1 MEFKFRSQYCLVIV
15 SLCAL
20 ISPWIF
26 AAEPIQLSTPVAFM
40 NGYLSV
46 GVILAL
52 AAVVLGLT
60 FWSLLYRNR
69 RLVQKIMVQQQTLQ
83 ERDKQM
89 RVLTSNMSDWIWTL
103 DAKNN
108 FTYLSP
114 SVQKL
119 LGYNATE
126 LMGENIQLI
135 LHPSDAE
142 RAYVQYTHVLTA
154 SKRGECDEYRDLVWR
169 AGLLHKNGHVLWTE
183 TALRAFFMPDGDF
196 AGAQGCTRDIS
207 ERKQAEEAIRQ
218 LAFNDPLT
226 QLPNRRLLNDRIR
239 QAMASCKRHHQY
251 CAVLFLDVDNFK
263 YINDNYGHDNGDILL
278 QQIALRLASGVRA
291 SDTVARFGGDE
302 FVIVSEQ
309 LSTLINIAKEQ
320 ALMIGSKTIELFEK
334 EFVVND
340 LHCNITAS
348 IGIALFNDD
357 TKTIPALLKYADIAM
372 YEAKAHGRSR
382 CEISEASIAGTLGE
396 QTNA

>member
-1 MEFKFRSQYCLVIV
+1 MDLKFNSKPIFVLL

-20 ISPWIF
+20 FSPWIV
-26 AAEPIQLSTPVAFM
+26 AADTLQLSTTVELM
-40 NGYLSV
+40 GSHLSF
-46 GVILAL
+46 G
-52 AAVVLGLT
+52 VVLGFVAAVIGLI
-60 FWSLLYRNR
+60 FWSLLYRNG
-69 RLVQKIMVQQQTLQ
+69 RLIKKITAQQQTLQ

-126 LMGENIQLI
+126 LLGENIQII
-135 LHPSDAE
+135 LHPTDAE
-142 RAYVQYTHVLTA
+142 RAYAQYTHVLTA
-154 SKRGECDEYRDLVWR
+154 SKRGECNEYRDLIWK
-169 AGLLHKNGHVLWTE
+169 AGLLHKNGHILWTE
-183 TALRAFFMPDGDF
+183 TALRTFFMPDGDF
-196 AGAQGCTRDIS
+196 VGAQGCTRDIS

-226 QLPNRRLLNDRIR
+226 QLPNRRLLTDRIR
-239 QAMASCKRHHQY
+239 QAMASCKRHRQY
-251 CAVLFLDVDNFK
+251 CAILFLDLDNFK

-302 FVIVSEQ
+302 FVVVSEQ
-309 LSTLINIAKEQ
+309 LSTLIDTAKEQ
-320 ALMIGSKTIELFEK
+320 ALIIGAKTIELFEK

-340 LHCNITAS
+340 IHCNITAS

-357 TKTIPALLKYADIAM
+357 TKTISALLKYADIAM

-382 CEISEASIAGTLGE
+382 CEISEASIIDILAE
-396 QTNA
+396 RSDA

>member
-1 MEFKFRSQYCLVIV
+1 MEFKFSTKPFIV
-15 SLCAL
+15 LLSLCAL
-20 ISPWIF
+20 VSPWIF
-26 AAEPIQLSTPVAFM
+26 AADVIHLSSSIQFMGAYIPVSIVLA
-40 NGYLSV
+40 V
-46 GVILAL
+46 AVIII
-52 AAVVLGLT
+52 GFT

-69 RLVQKIMVQQQTLQ
+69 RLIQKITAQQQTLQ

-114 SVQKL
+114 SIQKL

-126 LMGENIQLI
+126 LLGENIQI
-135 LHPSDAE
+135 VLHPNDAE
-142 RAYVQYTHVLTA
+142 RAYAQYTHVLTA
-154 SKRGECDEYRDLVWR
+154 SKRGECNEYRDLMWK
-169 AGLLHKNGHVLWTE
+169 AGLLHKNGHILWTE
-183 TALRAFFMPDGDF
+183 TALRAFFTPDGDF

-226 QLPNRRLLNDRIR
+226 QLPNRRLLTDRIR

-251 CAVLFLDVDNFK
+251 CAILFLDLDNFK
-263 YINDNYGHDNGDILL
+263 YINDNYGHDNGDLLL
-278 QQIALRLASGVRA
+278 QQIALRLASGTRA

-309 LSTLINIAKEQ
+309 LSTLIDTAKEQ
-320 ALMIGSKTIELFEK
+320 ALVIGAKTIELFEK
-334 EFVVND
+334 EFIVNEV
-340 LHCNITAS
+340 HCTITAS
-348 IGIALFNDD
+348 IGIALFNND
-357 TKTIPALLKYADIAM
+357 TKTISALIKYADIAM
-372 YEAKAHGRSR
+372 YNAKANGRSR
-382 CEISEASIAGTLGE
+382 CEISEASIIDILAERG
-396 QTNA
+396 NA

>member
-1 MEFKFRSQYCLVIV
+1 MEFRFRSQYCLVIV

>member
-1 MEFKFRSQYCLVIV
+1 MDLKFSRKLILVLL
-15 SLCAL
+15 SLFPLC
-20 ISPWIF
+20 SPWIF
-26 AAEPIQLSTPVAFM
+26 AADSLQLSTPVEWL
-40 NGYLSV
+40 GSRLSF
-46 GVILAL
+46 GVWLGFAVAL
-52 AAVVLGLT
+52 MGLI

-69 RLVQKIMVQQQTLQ
+69 LLIKKITAQQQALQ

-119 LGYNATE
+119 LGYNAAE
-126 LMGENIQLI
+126 LLGENIEIL

-142 RAYVQYTHVLTA
+142 RAYAQYTHVLSA
-154 SKRGECDEYRDLVWR
+154 SKRGECNEYRDLIWK

-183 TALRAFFMPDGDF
+183 TALRVFFMPNGDF
-196 AGAQGCTRDIS
+196 SGAQGCTRDIS

-226 QLPNRRLLNDRIR
+226 QLPNRRLLTDRIR
-239 QAMASCKRHHQY
+239 QAMASCKRHRQY
-251 CAVLFLDVDNFK
+251 CAILFLDLDNFK

-309 LSTLINIAKEQ
+309 LSTLIDTAKEQ
-320 ALMIGSKTIELFEK
+320 ALMIGAKTIELFEK

-340 LHCNITAS
+340 IHCNITAS
-348 IGIALFNDD
+348 IGIALFNND

-372 YEAKAHGRSR
+372 YEAKANGRSR
-382 CEISEASIAGTLGE
+382 CAISEAAIVDILAETH
-396 QTNA
+396 NA